1 MLPHEFGHFLS
12 FRDDCPDDEFTEWKV
27 EILRMERIVERGPLW
42 DRVRTP
48 IRSQR

>member
-12 FRDDCPDDEFTEWKV
+12 FSDDRPDDEFTEWKV
-27 EILRMERIVERGPLW
+27 KILRMERIVERRTLR

-48 IRSQR
+48 IRGQR